1 MISMTIDEIKTPE
14 DILEFMK
21 EHIKYGWLDIN
32 NEEHIDNL
40 NNFRRLYRTASTSE
54 VLERWL
60 WTCIEQVKLMS
71 ELLNKIHIPNKMYCT
86 RVYEWDDFDDLDT
99 DQHMHCFVLYF
110 LNWKTYQIEHPNSER
125 VGIYEYS
132 SEEDA
137 VKQLKNYYESLSDGM
152 ARPVTEFFEV
162 QANLSFKEFNSYI
175 NGLDKK

>member
-1 MISMTIDEIKTPE
+1 MTIDEIKTPE
-14 DILEFMK
+14 DILEFMN
-21 EHIKYGWLDIN
+21 EHIRYGWLDIN

-40 NNFRRLYRTASTSE
+40 KDFRRLYRTASTTE
-54 VLERWL
+54 ALEHWL

-86 RVYEWDDFDDLDT
+86 RVYEWDDFDDLDA
-99 DQHMHCFVLYF
+99 DMYMHCFVLYF
-110 LNWKTYQIEHPNSER
+110 FNGKVYQIEHPNSER

-137 VKQLKNYYESLSDGM
+137 VKRLKNYHESLSGGM

-175 NGLDKK
+175 NSLDKN